1 MPRSALPGRPA
12 PVATA
17 LSGGFGLAGGCR
29 WALEQGR
36 VTFYKN
42 LPQDHTALAGT
53 LLSLSP
59 LLSKR
64 TILEQLPWVKDA
76 EEELRR
82 KAEETME
89 TEE

>member
-1 MPRSALPGRPA
+1 MTCPCSSATGIPSRAKP
-12 PVATA
+12 P
-17 LSGGFGLAGGCR
+17 
-29 WALEQGR
+29 
-36 VTFYKN
+36 
-42 LPQDHTALAGT
+42 DHTALAGT

>member
-1 MPRSALPGRPA
+1 MKKR
-12 PVATA
+12 
-17 LSGGFGLAGGCR
+17 
-29 WALEQGR
+29 LEIS
-36 VTFYKN
+36 
-42 LPQDHTALAGT
+42 D
-53 LLSLSP
+53 LSLAYG
-59 LLSKR
+59 KR

>member
-1 MPRSALPGRPA
+1 MRCAFSNFSS
-12 PVATA
+12 V
-17 LSGGFGLAGGCR
+17 SGGFALLGTPV
-29 WALEQGR
+29 ALEQGQ

-42 LPQDHTALAGT
+42 LPQDHTVLAST

>member
-1 MPRSALPGRPA
+1 MCIRDR
-12 PVATA
+12 
-17 LSGGFGLAGGCR
+17 
-29 WALEQGR
+29 
-36 VTFYKN
+36 
-42 LPQDHTALAGT
+42 
-53 LLSLSP
+53 SLSP